1 MITDQEILSYFLKSN
16 GHVNVYRLTNI
27 PDNYRE
33 YLVNRYTDSQS
44 LRETIKRIQYN
55 IEERPTCVIC
65 GKPVKFLNGK
75 KDFLYNKTCCKEHA
89 NILDSINVGKT
100 LIELY
105 KDKTL
110 LQEIR
115 KKIKNTRLQ
124 KYGDENYSN
133 REKAKLTCLQKY
145 GVTSPLK
152 SDIFKQ
158 KSKDTCLQKYGVEY
172 TGQIPE
178 KIEKTHKTW
187 LHNYGVDSVF
197 KSQKIKQQSLE
208 TCIKKYASE
217 DDDINN
223 ITNIGQLKYIKDK
236 IKNTCLQ
243 KYGVENPMY
252 LPYYKELLSS
262 ILSKKETQ
270 EKIYNTK
277 LLNNSFN
284 ISYQE
289 DICFKLLQ
297 EKFPDCIRQYKSDA
311 YPFNCDFYIPLLDL
325 YIEYNGSHYHH
336 YHPFNENNNDD
347 INELN
352 RLKEKAINS
361 NAHKNGKKSQYD
373 NIIYT
378 WSILDIK
385 KRKIAKYNNL
395 NYIEFWNIDEVKT
408 WINKLTC

>member
-16 GHVNVYRLTNI
+16 GHVNVQRLTNI
-27 PDNYRE
+27 SEEYKE

-55 IEERPTCVIC
+55 IEVRPVCVIC

-75 KDFLYNKTCCKEHA
+75 KNQLFNKTCCKEHA
-89 NILDSINVGKT
+89 NMLDGITVKKV
-100 LIELY
+100 L
-105 KDKTL
+105 KDIYSDVNKK
-110 LQEIR
+110 QEINN
-115 KKIKNTRLQ
+115 KIRETCLL
-124 KYGDENYSN
+124 KYGDEHYSN
-133 REKAKLTCLQKY
+133 RSKARETCLQRY

-152 SDIFKQ
+152 SEIFKQ

-178 KIEKTHKTW
+178 KIEKTHKAC
-187 LHNYGVDSVF
+187 LEKYGVDSVF
-197 KSQKIKQQSLE
+197 KVQKFRNQSLD
-208 TCIKKYASE
+208 TCIKKYASDE
-217 DDDINN
+217 DDINS
-223 ITNIGQLKYIKDK
+223 IVNIGQLKYIKDK
-236 IKNTCLQ
+236 IKNTCLE
-243 KYGVENPMY
+243 KYGVENPMQTQ
-252 LPYYKELLSS
+252 YYKNLISS
-262 ILSKKETQ
+262 ILSSNEIQ

-289 DICFKLLQ
+289 DVCFDLL
-297 EKFPDCIRQYKSDA
+297 KGKYSDCIRQYKSEL
-311 YPFNCDFYIPLLDL
+311 YPFNCDFYIPSLDL

-336 YHPFNENNNDD
+336 YHPFDINDDND

-352 RLKEKAINS
+352 RLKEKAENS

-378 WSILDIK
+378 WTILDLK
-385 KRKIAKYNNL
+385 KRNIAQQNNL
-395 NYIEFWNIDEVKT
+395 NYIEFWNINEVKE
-408 WINKLTC
+408 WINKQ